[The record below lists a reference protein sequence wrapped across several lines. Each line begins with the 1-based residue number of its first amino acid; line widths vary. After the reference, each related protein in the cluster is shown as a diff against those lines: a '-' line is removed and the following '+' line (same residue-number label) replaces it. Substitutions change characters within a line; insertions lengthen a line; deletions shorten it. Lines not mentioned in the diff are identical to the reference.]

1 MDKLNRTGRDK
12 KNDFARPG
20 PAPGFAALVDRYLDE
35 QLVAAAKAKGRCEP
49 PCLEQRLRY
58 HPPPQEELD
67 LHGLTAVE
75 AEKAI
80 HRFIA
85 GCRKLRLATLR
96 IITGKGLHSPGP
108 PVLPPVAEATLAT
121 LQEQKQVAAFR
132 WEKKRQ
138 GRGGAVI
145 VYLP

>member
-1 MDKLNRTGRDK
+1 MPKQKTTVGKTPLRSTS
-12 KNDFARPG
+12 PE
-20 PAPGFAALVDRYLDE
+20 PAPDFAALIDRYLDDLE
-35 QLVAAAKAKGRCEP
+35 AVAAAESLRP
-49 PCLEQRLRY
+49 QRSSRQHLQSY
-58 HPPPQEELD
+58 PPPQEELD

-85 GCRKLRLATLR
+85 GCRELRLATLR

-108 PVLPPVAEATLAT
+108 PVLPPVAEAALVTM
-121 LQEQKQVAAFR
+121 KDKKMVADFR
-132 WEKKRQ
+132 WEKRRQ
-138 GRGGAVI
+138 SRGGALI